1 MYIVLSIL
9 AVFILIRQIST
20 LVMMWKANGS
30 QVYPHFILL
39 VLTLLLASCTVDDE
53 EVMFS
58 SPCVDDS
65 CIASMNFPGYLD
77 SNGYYHID
85 LDFTQEYPPRFT
97 IDLEASMVKDY
108 FLYNGDPVVTANF
121 NSDTSYQL
129 ETTLFTETINVV
141 PNEPIYFS
149 KKSPTTVV
157 SKRIVGPFPPE
168 IEGDT
173 IQIEGIVWWEAGM
186 HTKGR
191 EINAKF
197 IVE

>member
-1 MYIVLSIL
+1 MYIVLSIIV
-9 AVFILIRQIST
+9 VFILIRQIST
-20 LVMMWKANGS
+20 VAMIWKSNGIE
-30 QVYPHFILL
+30 VLPHFIVLL
-39 VLTLLLASCTVDDE
+39 LLLLLASCTVEDD

-58 SPCVDDS
+58 SPCVDNS
-65 CIASMNFPGYLD
+65 CVASMDFPGYLD

-97 IDLEASMVKDY
+97 IDLEASMVKDF
-108 FLYNGDPVVTANF
+108 FLYNGTPAVSANF
-121 NSDTSYQL
+121 DSDTTYQL

-141 PNEPIYFS
+141 PNEPVYFS
-149 KKSPTTVV
+149 KKSPTIVG

-173 IQIEGIVWWEAGM
+173 IHITGTVWWEAGM

-191 EINAKF
+191 DINAKF